1 MTTAPETRRYAVRAR
16 STDTFGRVLW
26 SCRDQHY
33 VADGPVHNG
42 CPGEAITPAELFLAG
57 VASCGVE
64 LLQVIARSEEVPL
77 EAASVEIA
85 GEIDPSNPVRSDLS
99 VFNSVRL
106 SFRLSGVTEDQAT
119 QLVEGFK
126 GR

>member
-1 MTTAPETRRYAVRAR
+1 MPAAETRRYEVEAR
-16 STDTFGRVLW
+16 STDTFGRVLCR
-26 SCRDQHY
+26 CRDQHF

-42 CPGEAITPAELFLAG
+42 CPGEAVTPAELFLAG

-64 LLQVIARSEEVPL
+64 LLEVIARAEEVPL
-77 EAASVEIA
+77 EAARAEIT
-85 GEIDPSNPVRSDLS
+85 GEIDPSNPVRPDVS

-106 SFRLSGVTEDQAT
+106 SFRVSGVTQEQAT
-119 QLVEGFK
+119 YLVERFK

>member
-1 MTTAPETRRYAVRAR
+1 MSVAETRRYAVRAR

-26 SCRDQHY
+26 SCRDQHF

-57 VASCGVE
+57 IASCGVE
-64 LLQVIARSEEVPL
+64 LLEVIARAEEVPL
-77 EAASVEIA
+77 QTASVKIA
-85 GEIDPSNPVRSDLS
+85 GEIDPANPVRTDVS

-106 SFRLSGVTEDQAT
+106 SFRRQGGTEEQGAH
-119 QLVEGFK
+119 LIERFK
-126 GR
+126 GG